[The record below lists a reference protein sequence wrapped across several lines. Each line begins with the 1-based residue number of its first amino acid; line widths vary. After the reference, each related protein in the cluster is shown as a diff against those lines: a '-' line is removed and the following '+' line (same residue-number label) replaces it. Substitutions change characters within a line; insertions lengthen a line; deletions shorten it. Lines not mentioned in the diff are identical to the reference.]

1 MSAASTRPVVVLV
14 GPPGAGKTTTGT
26 RLAALLGV
34 ALLDTDAAVEA
45 AAGATVSEVFLSR
58 GEPEFRALEE
68 RAVADALRT
77 HPGVLALGGGAVLS
91 ARTRAALAG
100 HRVVLLDVGA
110 AEGVH
115 RTGLGGARPL
125 LAGVNPRATYRAL
138 LAARAPLYAEVA
150 TARVVTDGRDPDDVV
165 TEVAALLGTGA
176 GTGTA
181 PARTAPDQ
189 PTPAPEDVP

>member
-1 MSAASTRPVVVLV
+1 MVLV
-14 GPPGAGKTTTGT
+14 GPPGAGKTTTGA
-26 RLAALLGV
+26 RLAARLGV
-34 ALLDTDAAVEA
+34 ALLDTDTAVEA
-45 AAGATVSEVFLSR
+45 AAGMTVPEVFLTR

-68 RAVADALRT
+68 QAVADALRT
-77 HPGVLALGGGAVLS
+77 HPGVLTLGGGAVLS

-100 HRVVLLDVGA
+100 HHVVLLDVGA

-150 TARVVTDGRDPDDVV
+150 TVRVVTDGRTPDDVV
-165 TEVAALLGTGA
+165 AEVAEHLDPATPAPGTPVRA
-176 GTGTA
+176 A
-181 PARTAPDQ
+181 
-189 PTPAPEDVP
+189 PAPEDVP